1 MRSEPL
7 FDISDLDLNHV
18 AHDIEEIRTINPHRH
33 EFEMIDS
40 ILRFS
45 DEPLG
50 AVAIKRVREDQWWC
64 RGHLPGDPVF
74 PGVLMVE
81 GAAQASSFCFHKTF
95 GKLDDKFFG
104 FGGLEDIRFRGM
116 VRPGD
121 DIILMVR
128 AIVCRVRRAKFD
140 FQAYVNNNLVAEGVV
155 IGVTV
160 PKAETATS

>member
-7 FDISDLDLNHV
+7 FDISNIDLTSEAYGLD
-18 AHDIEEIRTINPHRH
+18 AIRAINPHRH

-40 ILRFS
+40 ILHFS
-45 DEPLG
+45 EDPLG
-50 AVAIKRVREDQWWC
+50 AIAIKRVRDDQWWC

-74 PGVLMVE
+74 PGILMVE
-81 GAAQASSFCFHKTF
+81 GAAQASSFCFHRTF

-128 AIVCRVRRAKFD
+128 AIVCRMRRAKFD
-140 FQAYVNNNLVAEGVV
+140 FQAYVNNALVAEGVV

-160 PKAETATS
+160 PKAETASS